1 MGDIPISIHLRL
13 QVFKVLQKF
22 PFEFRDF
29 LRNELHIGE
38 YVANKLHAKK
48 HYIHE
53 IMKYE

>member
-1 MGDIPISIHLRL
+1 MGDIPISMHLRL

>member
-1 MGDIPISIHLRL
+1 MSMHLRL
-13 QVFKVLQKF
+13 QLYKVLQKF

-29 LRNELHIGE
+29 LRNESHIRQ
-38 YVANKLHAKK
+38 YVANTLHAKK